1 MVSPC
6 FFSIT
11 FKKLSGQQF
20 EFPNPSIY
28 TTIIGLLTYPDNS
41 SNFKALDR
49 LWLNDSTTDNE
60 AENTYFAA
68 RHGYNSS
75 FKSNKVTTKP
85 YNAAVFNHCQLQNI
99 HVILTEQGYSAV
111 DVNTTLTKCKISMIN
126 KKADDFHMKFF
137 HIDHLLQAIIKSSGS
152 TTTFQTSTS
161 CSSSI

>member
-1 MVSPC
+1 M
-6 FFSIT
+6 
-11 FKKLSGQQF
+11 
-20 EFPNPSIY
+20 
-28 TTIIGLLTYPDNS
+28 
-41 SNFKALDR
+41 
-49 LWLNDSTTDNE
+49 NDSTTDNE

-137 HIDHLLQAIIKSSGS
+137 HIDHLITSNNKIIRIHNDFSDQYLLFVIDMNSLES
-152 TTTFQTSTS
+152 VFD
-161 CSSSI
+161 I